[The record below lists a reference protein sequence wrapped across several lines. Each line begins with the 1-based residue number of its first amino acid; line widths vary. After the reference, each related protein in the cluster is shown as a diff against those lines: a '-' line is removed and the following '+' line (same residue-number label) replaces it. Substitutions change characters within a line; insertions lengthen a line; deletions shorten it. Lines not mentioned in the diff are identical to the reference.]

1 MKETLDEQSRQGL
14 VRYRLERADETMEEV
29 DLMASHGHYNA
40 AVNRL
45 YYACYYAAEALLLQN
60 HIAAST
66 HAGVKLMLGLHF
78 VSKGI
83 LSLADGKTF
92 NTLFEKR
99 HSGDYEAFAYCDK
112 ELVDSLIPRAETFIV
127 DVKDLL
133 RKGNIY
139 QKPDVQ

>member
-14 VRYRLERADETMEEV
+14 VRYRIERADETMEEV
-29 DLMASHGHYNA
+29 ALMASHGHYNA

-60 HIAAST
+60 HISAST
-66 HAGVKLMLGLHF
+66 HAGVKSMLGLHF

-83 LSLADGKTF
+83 LSLDDGKTF

-99 HSGDYEAFAYCDK
+99 HSSDYEAFAYCDK
-112 ELVDSLIPRAETFIV
+112 ELIDSLTPRADIFIA
-127 DVKDLL
+127 DIKELL
-133 RKGNIY
+133 KRG
-139 QKPDVQ
+139 